1 MYELFNYDVFPDFV
15 VLFCFCCCFLFFSF
29 FPDNLYI
36 GENGVKSS
44 TVSELELI
52 YDGKS
57 CSMIL

>member
-1 MYELFNYDVFPDFV
+1 
-15 VLFCFCCCFLFFSF
+15 
-29 FPDNLYI
+29 LYI